1 MIDVWKYL
9 KTVDL
14 KKISIYIWPLN
25 VEEIKHLMANA
36 DPVA

>member
-9 KTVDL
+9 ETVDL
-14 KKISIYIWPLN
+14 KKIRIYIWPLN
-25 VEEIKHLMANA
+25 VEEIKHHMANA